1 MQQQIA
7 CTVCKQNSVLVILI
21 LLIVL
26 SSQQPFQDVDKVS
39 SFLLTTTV
47 DTNAVSTPNLHSSAL
62 EAILMGSLSTVP
74 FSGPTVF
81 QQQTEDAGKKATASE
96 GTEGEARSVVGGA
109 ARHKDAINDGSGQ
122 VDWRV

>member
-1 MQQQIA
+1 M
-7 CTVCKQNSVLVILI
+7 
-21 LLIVL
+21 
-26 SSQQPFQDVDKVS
+26 S
-39 SFLLTTTV
+39 SFLLTA
-47 DTNAVSTPNLHSSAL
+47 DPNAVSPPTLHSGAL
-62 EAILMGSLSTVP
+62 EAVFTGSLPAVP

-109 ARHKDAINDGSGQ
+109 GRHKDAINDGSGQ